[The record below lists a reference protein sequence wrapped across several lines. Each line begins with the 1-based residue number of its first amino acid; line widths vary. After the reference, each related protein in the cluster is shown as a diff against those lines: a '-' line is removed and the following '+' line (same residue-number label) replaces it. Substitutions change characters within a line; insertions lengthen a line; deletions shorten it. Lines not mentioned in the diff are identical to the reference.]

1 MSDLTKT
8 FLKMKKFFLS
18 LVAFVTISLSS
29 FGQSPEGFKYQAV
42 VRNSS
47 NAILSNQAVGLR
59 MTILQGTASG
69 TSVYSETFSATT
81 NTNGLVNI
89 EIGNGSVLSGTF
101 STINWANGP
110 YFIET
115 AVDATGGT
123 AYSVMGTS
131 QLMSVPYALYAKTSG
146 NGQGPVG
153 PMGPQGPAG
162 LDGVAGPQGPAGLA
176 GATGATG
183 ATGPAGADGV
193 AGPQGPAGVAGPQGL
208 QGVVG
213 PQGPAGNDGLDGA
226 TGPMGPQGPAGV
238 AGEAGAAGA
247 TGPAGPGIATGGTA
261 GQILSKVDGT
271 NYNTQW
277 INSPAGFTGTGTL
290 NYYPKFTSATT
301 LGNSLIQDNGTSLS
315 IGLATPSDIYQAY
328 VYRSQQTANGDGQST
343 LYGYRTRDSQND
355 GFGYSHI
362 QANDASRGYNF
373 WGDEYTFGVGG
384 WNYNDYSRCGGTFGA
399 DVNGF
404 TWGSL
409 GYRSSGLLNYGVY
422 GSAAY
427 ASGAGLLPTQAANG
441 VGGGFFGTFGAL
453 SYGTVIGQI
462 NKGDLFATYNIG
474 DVYTSGRNV
483 EMVAS
488 ESKMVPAFATT
499 STEAIV
505 YKKGTI
511 QLTNG
516 TAYVAF
522 DENYVALLGEAPV
535 VTSSPMGDCNG
546 IFITNV
552 SKNGFTVK
560 ELNGGTSSVQISWIA
575 AGNRVDAS
583 ATEVPEFLKE
593 TSFDGNM
600 GRVLHHDGNKEQDG
614 EGFWWDGN
622 TLQINKNYPASIN
635 PSREEKTRMLESQKK

>member
-1 MSDLTKT
+1 MEKI
-8 FLKMKKFFLS
+8 FLS

-29 FGQSPEGFKYQAV
+29 LGQSPEGFKYQAV

-146 NGQGPVG
+146 NGQGP
-153 PMGPQGPAG
+153 MGPQGA
-162 LDGVAGPQGPAGLA
+162 
-176 GATGATG
+176 
-183 ATGPAGADGV
+183 
-193 AGPQGPAGVAGPQGL
+193 
-208 QGVVG
+208 VG
-213 PQGPAGNDGLDGA
+213 PQGPAGA
-226 TGPMGPQGPAGV
+226 TGPIGPTGPQGLQGNQGNQGNQGTQ
-238 AGEAGAAGA
+238 GETGA

-271 NYNTQW
+271 NFNTQW
-277 INSPAGFTGTGTL
+277 INAPAAGLTGNGTANFL
-290 NYYPKFTSATT
+290 PKYTAAST
-301 LGNSLIQDNGTSLS
+301 LGNSQLQDNGTSFA
-315 IGLATPSDIYQAY
+315 IGAAPLANYQFY
-328 VYRSQQTANGDGQST
+328 VYKQQLTATGDGQSS
-343 LYGYRTRDSQND
+343 LFGYRTRDSQND
-355 GFGYSHI
+355 GTGYAQI
-362 QANDASRGYNF
+362 AANDATRGFNF
-373 WGDEYTFGVGG
+373 WGDLYTFGVGG
-384 WNYNDYSRCGGTFGA
+384 WNYNDYSRCGGTFGGEVTGA
-399 DVNGF
+399 Y
-404 TWGSL
+404 WGSL
-409 GYRSSGLLNYGVY
+409 GYRSSALLNFGVY

-427 ASGAGLLPTQAANG
+427 ASGAGLLPTQASNG
-441 VGGGFFGTFGAL
+441 IGGGFFGTFGAL

-483 EMVAS
+483 EMVS
-488 ESKMVPAFATT
+488 SGSKMVPAYATT

-522 DENYVALLGEAPV
+522 DENYAALLGEAPV
-535 VTSSPMGDCNG
+535 VTSSPMGECNG
-546 IFITNV
+546 IYVTNV
-552 SKNGFTVK
+552 TKNGFTVK
-560 ELNGGTSSVQISWIA
+560 ELNGGTSTVQISWIA

-593 TSFDGNM
+593 TSFDGNL
-600 GRVLHHDGNKEQDG
+600 GKVLHNDGNKEQDG
-614 EGFWWDGN
+614 EGFWWDGK
-622 TLQINKNYPASIN
+622 TIQMNKNYPASIN
-635 PSREEKTRMLESQKK
+635 PSREERMRMLESQKK

>member
-1 MSDLTKT
+1 
-8 FLKMKKFFLS
+8 MKKFFLS

-146 NGQGPVG
+146 NGQGP
-153 PMGPQGPAG
+153 
-162 LDGVAGPQGPAGLA
+162 
-176 GATGATG
+176 
-183 ATGPAGADGV
+183 

-427 ASGAGLLPTQAANG
+427 ASGAGLLPTQASNG
-441 VGGGFFGTFGAL
+441 IGGGFFGTFGAL

>member
-1 MSDLTKT
+1 LSDLTKT

-301 LGNSLIQDNGTSLS
+301 LGNSLIQDT
-315 IGLATPSDIYQAY
+315 
-328 VYRSQQTANGDGQST
+328 
-343 LYGYRTRDSQND
+343 
-355 GFGYSHI
+355 
-362 QANDASRGYNF
+362 
-373 WGDEYTFGVGG
+373 E
-384 WNYNDYSRCGGTFGA
+384 
-399 DVNGF
+399 
-404 TWGSL
+404 
-409 GYRSSGLLNYGVY
+409 LLC
-422 GSAAY
+422 
-427 ASGAGLLPTQAANG
+427 L
-441 VGGGFFGTFGAL
+441 
-453 SYGTVIGQI
+453 
-462 NKGDLFATYNIG
+462 
-474 DVYTSGRNV
+474 
-483 EMVAS
+483 
-488 ESKMVPAFATT
+488 
-499 STEAIV
+499 
-505 YKKGTI
+505 
-511 QLTNG
+511 
-516 TAYVAF
+516 
-522 DENYVALLGEAPV
+522 
-535 VTSSPMGDCNG
+535 
-546 IFITNV
+546 
-552 SKNGFTVK
+552 
-560 ELNGGTSSVQISWIA
+560 
-575 AGNRVDAS
+575 
-583 ATEVPEFLKE
+583 
-593 TSFDGNM
+593 
-600 GRVLHHDGNKEQDG
+600 
-614 EGFWWDGN
+614 
-622 TLQINKNYPASIN
+622 
-635 PSREEKTRMLESQKK
+635 

>member
-1 MSDLTKT
+1 
-8 FLKMKKFFLS
+8 MKKIFLS
-18 LVAFVTISLSS
+18 LVAFLIISLSS

-42 VRNSS
+42 VRNAS
-47 NAILSNQAVGLR
+47 NAILSNQGVGLR
-59 MTILQGTASG
+59 MTILQGSASG

-146 NGQGPVG
+146 NGQGP
-153 PMGPQGPAG
+153 
-162 LDGVAGPQGPAGLA
+162 
-176 GATGATG
+176 
-183 ATGPAGADGV
+183 

-208 QGVVG
+208 QGVVGLQGPAGNDGLDGATGPMG

-226 TGPMGPQGPAGV
+226 TGPMGPQGPAGSDGLDGATGPMGPQGP
-238 AGEAGAAGA
+238 AGDAGAAGAAGATGA

-271 NYNTQW
+271 NFNTQW
-277 INSPAGFTGTGTL
+277 INAPAAGLTGTGTL
-290 NYYPKFTSATT
+290 NYHPKFTSATT
-301 LGNSLIQDNGTSLS
+301 LGNSLIIDDGTS
-315 IGLATPSDIYQAY
+315 IGVNTIPFASYGMY
-328 VYRSQQTANGDGQST
+328 VYRQEQTVNGDGQST

-355 GFGYSHI
+355 GSGYSQI
-362 QANDASRGYNF
+362 QVNDASRGYNY
-373 WGDEYTFGVGG
+373 WGDLYTFGVGG

-399 DVNGF
+399 DVSGLY
-404 TWGSL
+404 WGSL
-409 GYRSSGLLNYGVY
+409 GYRSSGLLDYGVY

-427 ASGAGLLPTQAANG
+427 ASGAGLLPTQASNG
-441 VGGGFFGTFGAL
+441 IGGGFFGTFGAL

-462 NKGDLFATYNIG
+462 NKGDLFASYNIG
-474 DVYTSGRNV
+474 DVYTSGKNV
-483 EMVAS
+483 EMVS
-488 ESKMVPAFATT
+488 SGNKMVPAYATT

-516 TAYVAF
+516 TVYVAF
-522 DENYVALLGEAPV
+522 DENYAALLGEAPV
-535 VTSSPMGDCNG
+535 VTSSPMGECNG
-546 IFITNV
+546 IYITNV
-552 SKNGFTVK
+552 TKNGFTVK

-575 AGNRVDAS
+575 VGNRVDAS

>member
-1 MSDLTKT
+1 
-8 FLKMKKFFLS
+8 MKKFFLS
-18 LVAFVTISLSS
+18 LVAFVTISLTS

-123 AYSVMGTS
+123 AYSVLGTS

-146 NGQGPVG
+146 NGQGP
-153 PMGPQGPAG
+153 
-162 LDGVAGPQGPAGLA
+162 
-176 GATGATG
+176 T
-183 ATGPAGADGV
+183 
-193 AGPQGPAGVAGPQGL
+193 GPQGPAGVAGPQGL

-226 TGPMGPQGPAGV
+226 TGPVGPQGAVGPQGP
-238 AGEAGAAGA
+238 AGA

-261 GQILSKVDGT
+261 GQILSKVDGVD
-271 NYNTQW
+271 YNTQW
-277 INSPAGFTGTGTL
+277 INAPAAGLTGNGTANFL
-290 NYYPKFTSATT
+290 PKYTAAST
-301 LGNSLIQDNGTSLS
+301 LGNSLFRDNGTSTS
-315 IGLATPSDIYQAY
+315 INIPVDAKYLFYANRTQLTAT
-328 VYRSQQTANGDGQST
+328 GDGQST
-343 LYGYRTRDSQND
+343 VYGYRTRDSQND
-355 GFGYSHI
+355 GTGYGQSL
-362 QANDASRGYNF
+362 ANDATRGYNF
-373 WGDEYTFGVGG
+373 WGDVYTFGVGG
-384 WNYNDYSRCGGTFGA
+384 WNYNDYTRCGGTFGG
-399 DVNGF
+399 DVNG
-404 TWGSL
+404 TYWGSL
-409 GYRSSGLLNYGVY
+409 GYRSSALLDYGVY

-427 ASGAGLLPTQAANG
+427 ASGGGLLPTQASNG

-462 NKGDLFATYNIG
+462 NKGDLFASYNIG
-474 DVYTSGRNV
+474 DVYTSGKNV
-483 EMVAS
+483 EMVS
-488 ESKMVPAFATT
+488 SGSKMVPAYATT

-522 DENYVALLGEAPV
+522 DESYAALLGEAPV
-535 VTSSPMGDCNG
+535 VTSSPMGECNG
-546 IFITNV
+546 IYVTNV
-552 SKNGFTVK
+552 TKNGFTVK
-560 ELNGGTSSVQISWIA
+560 ELNGGTSTVQISWIA

-593 TSFDGNM
+593 TSFDGNL
-600 GRVLHHDGNKEQDG
+600 GKVLHNDGNKEQDG
-614 EGFWWDGN
+614 EGFWWDGK
-622 TLQINKNYPASIN
+622 TIQMNKNYPASIN
-635 PSREEKTRMLESQKK
+635 PSREEKMRMLESQKK

>member
-1 MSDLTKT
+1 
-8 FLKMKKFFLS
+8 MKKFFLS

-146 NGQGPVG
+146 NGQGP
-153 PMGPQGPAG
+153 
-162 LDGVAGPQGPAGLA
+162 
-176 GATGATG
+176 
-183 ATGPAGADGV
+183 

-427 ASGAGLLPTQAANG
+427 ASGAGLLPTQASNG
-441 VGGGFFGTFGAL
+441 IGGGFFGTFGAL

-560 ELNGGTSSVQISWIA
+560 EFNGGTSTVQISWIA

>member
-1 MSDLTKT
+1 LSDLTKT

-193 AGPQGPAGVAGPQGL
+193 AGPQGPAGVAG
-208 QGVVG
+208 
-213 PQGPAGNDGLDGA
+213 
-226 TGPMGPQGPAGV
+226 
-238 AGEAGAAGA
+238 EAGAAGA

-271 NYNTQW
+271 NFNTQW

-427 ASGAGLLPTQAANG
+427 ASGAGLLPTQASNG
-441 VGGGFFGTFGAL
+441 IGGGFFGTFGAL

>member
-1 MSDLTKT
+1 MTDLTKT

-146 NGQGPVG
+146 NGQGP
-153 PMGPQGPAG
+153 
-162 LDGVAGPQGPAGLA
+162 
-176 GATGATG
+176 
-183 ATGPAGADGV
+183 

-427 ASGAGLLPTQAANG
+427 ASGAGLLPTQASNG
-441 VGGGFFGTFGAL
+441 IGGGFFGTFGAL

-560 ELNGGTSSVQISWIA
+560 ELNGGTSTVQISWIA